1 MGDIEDRSPVE
12 ALQEFVDRKRPAL
25 EGLVEDQLG
34 LTTQLDEFLSTH
46 LPPESRIAPE
56 EEQDEDN
63 FQPT

>member
-1 MGDIEDRSPVE
+1 MGEIEDKSPLDG
-12 ALQEFVDRKRPAL
+12 LQDFVDKKRPAL

-34 LTTQLDEFLSTH
+34 LATQLDEFLSTR

-56 EEQDEDN
+56 EEQDEDG